1 VIEPGKYTLKQ
12 LNEGAWVL
20 MKYRNAWFVS
30 AYSGAAILWI
40 SYFAART
47 GFGSRSWQWFLSFF
61 VCLLLLAI
69 CSWKAYSNEPAIRAL
84 VSLGCSAVIFVVVN
98 LILSPGKPWL
108 AYSLAMLFA
117 ILPLYVGLQQ
127 LRWGKILDKR
137 AVAIG
142 ADPIEKSRQFL
153 DFVNAESQMLTWVA
167 CSSWLGVETWA
178 LQNDG
183 DFVGVAISS
192 PLLSTSQAKFVTTLF
207 WVPRREVVLSVN
219 KERQVNGRIG
229 KRTVS
234 KGTLIRDGA
243 VIFGVD

>member
-1 VIEPGKYTLKQ
+1 MIEPGKYTLKQ

-98 LILSPGKPWL
+98 LILPLGAPGSHIHWACYLQSSPFMWDCNNCAGERSLMSALWQL
-108 AYSLAMLFA
+108 ARTRS
-117 ILPLYVGLQQ
+117 
-127 LRWGKILDKR
+127 
-137 AVAIG
+137 
-142 ADPIEKSRQFL
+142 KSR
-153 DFVNAESQMLTWVA
+153 VNFW
-167 CSSWLGVETWA
+167 
-178 LQNDG
+178 
-183 DFVGVAISS
+183 ISS
-192 PLLSTSQAKFVTTLF
+192 MRNRKCLLGSPVQVGWVRRHGHCKMTVTL
-207 WVPRREVVLSVN
+207 W
-219 KERQVNGRIG
+219 
-229 KRTVS
+229 
-234 KGTLIRDGA
+234 A
-243 VIFGVD
+243 